1 MPCLSILPARTPFLD
16 SVNVTFITRD
26 GTRVPVRGKVGDNV
40 LYLAHRYNIEL
51 EGESTA
57 VLLFLFCLARDKT
70 SSLDWLGCSF
80 VLSFIL
86 TVSSPV
92 HPYIPLARTACC
104 TLFQIG
110 LTVNP

>member
-1 MPCLSILPARTPFLD
+1 
-16 SVNVTFITRD
+16 
-26 GTRVPVRGKVGDNV
+26 VPVRGKVGDNV

-80 VLSFIL
+80 VLS
-86 TVSSPV
+86 
-92 HPYIPLARTACC
+92 
-104 TLFQIG
+104 
-110 LTVNP
+110 